1 MALLQKG
8 YLGATPLWRQINWYE
23 DGSPNLI
30 NASSLVTLTANTAA
44 HTKGSWSQV
53 IASTSANVSFLWVR
67 VSSVNTVGANTA
79 TLIDLGTGASGS
91 EVAFASNIA
100 VGGASA
106 VNAATLQA
114 VIFGIPVKIASGTR
128 IAARIQS
135 VVTGG
140 KTGAVEIFATDT
152 GDYATTPT
160 TVDVIGTD
168 TATSQGTSF
177 SGASG
182 TWVEGIASTSQAY
195 RAIGVVLSTHD
206 TSIGNLNNAQFE
218 VGVGASGSEVAFGS
232 LRYNFNADERLGI
245 TAPFTFLF
253 GRNIPAGSRLSVKHP
268 FTSTPERQG
277 FCLIGI
283 P

>member
-8 YLGATPLWRQINWYE
+8 YLGSTPLWRQINWYE
-23 DGSPNLI
+23 DGSPNFV
-30 NASSLVTLTANTAA
+30 NVSSAVTLTANTAA

-53 IASTSANVSFLWVR
+53 VASTSANVSFLWVR
-67 VSSVNTVGANTA
+67 VSSVNTAGANTA
-79 TLIDLGTGASGS
+79 TLIDLATGASGS
-91 EVAFASNIA
+91 ETAFASNIA
-100 VGGASA
+100 VGGASG
-106 VNAATLQA
+106 VGAAGLQSI
-114 VIFGIPVKIASGTR
+114 IFGIPIKIASGTR

-140 KTGAVEIFATDT
+140 KTAQVQIFAMDT
-152 GDYATTPT
+152 GDYATSPT
-160 TVDVIGTD
+160 TVDVIGSD

-182 TWVEGIASTSQAY
+182 AWVQGIASTAQAY

-206 TSIGNLNNAQFE
+206 ANINNFNDAQFE
-218 VGVGASGSEVAFGS
+218 IGVGASGSEVSFGT

-253 GRNIPAGSRLSVKHP
+253 GRNIPAGSRLAVKHP
-268 FTSTPERQG
+268 FAADPSKCG

>member
-1 MALLQKG
+1 MALLQKA

-67 VSSVNTVGANTA
+67 VTSINTAGANTA
-79 TLIDLGTGASGS
+79 TLIDLATGASGS

-106 VNAATLQA
+106 VGGGGLQSI
-114 VIFGIPVKIASGTR
+114 IFGIPAKIASGTR

-140 KTGAVEIFATDT
+140 KTGAVQIWAIDS

-182 TWVEGIASTSQAY
+182 TWVEAIASTSQSY
-195 RAIGVVLSTHD
+195 RAIGLVLSSHD
-206 TSIGNLNNAQFE
+206 SATANITPATFDL
-218 VGVGASGSEVAFGS
+218 GVGASGSEVAFGTT
-232 LRYNFNADERLGI
+232 RYNFNANEAVGI
-245 TAPFTFLF
+245 EAPFTFLF
-253 GRNIPAGSRLSVKHP
+253 GRNIPAGSRLAVKHNIAADP
-268 FTSTPERQG
+268 SKYG

>member
-1 MALLQKG
+1 MALLQKA

-23 DGSPNLI
+23 DGSPLLV
-30 NASSLVTLTANTAA
+30 NASSAVTLTADTAA
-44 HTKGSWSQV
+44 HTKGAWSQI
-53 IASTSANVSFLWVR
+53 IASTSANVSFVWVR
-67 VSSVNTVGANTA
+67 VSSVNTTGANTA

-100 VGGASA
+100 VGGASG

-195 RAIGVVLSTHD
+195 RAVAVVLSVHD
-206 TSIGNLNNAQFE
+206 ANIGNFNNATFE
-218 VGVGASGSEVAFGS
+218 VGAGASGSEVAFGS

-253 GRNIPAGSRLSVKHP
+253 GRNIPSGSRLAVKHP
-268 FTSTPERQG
+268 ITVNPERYG
-277 FCLIGI
+277 FTLIGI

>member
-1 MALLQKG
+1 MALLQKA
-8 YLGATPLWRQINWYE
+8 YLGSTPLWRQINWYE

-30 NASSLVTLTANTAA
+30 NVSSAVTLTADTAA
-44 HTKGSWSQV
+44 HTKGAWSQV
-53 IASTSANVSFLWVR
+53 IASTSADVSFLWVR
-67 VSSVNTVGANTA
+67 VSSVSIVGTDTA
-79 TLIDLGTGASGS
+79 TLIDLATGASGS

-100 VGGASA
+100 VGGA
-106 VNAATLQA
+106 AATGAAGLQSI
-114 VIFGIPVKIASGTR
+114 IFGIPIKIASGTR

-140 KTGAVEIFATDT
+140 KTGQVAIFAMDT
-152 GDYATTPT
+152 GDYATSPT
-160 TVDVIGTD
+160 AVDVIGSD
-168 TATSQGTSF
+168 TATSKGTEF
-177 SGASG
+177 SGSSG

-206 TSIGNLNNAQFE
+206 TSITNFNDAQFE

-253 GRNIPAGSRLSVKHP
+253 GRNIPSGSRLAVKHP
-268 FTSTPERQG
+268 FGSNPGRQG
-277 FCLIGI
+277 FTLIGI

>member
-1 MALLQKG
+1 MALLQKA
-8 YLGATPLWRQINWYE
+8 YLGSTPLWRQINWYE
-23 DGSPNLI
+23 DGSPNVV
-30 NASSLVTLTANTAA
+30 NVSSAVTLTANTSA

-67 VSSVNTVGANTA
+67 VSSVNTSGSNTA
-79 TLIDLGTGASGS
+79 TLIDLATGASGS
-91 EVAFASNIA
+91 ETAFASNIA

-106 VNAATLQA
+106 VGSAGLQSI
-114 VIFGIPVKIASGTR
+114 IFGIPIKIASGTR
-128 IAARIQS
+128 LAARIQS

-140 KTGAVEIFATDT
+140 KTGQVQIFAMDT
-152 GDYATTPT
+152 GDYSTSPT
-160 TVDVIGTD
+160 TVDVIGSD

-182 TWVEGIASTSQAY
+182 TWVEAIASTSQAY

-206 TSIGNLNNAQFE
+206 ASISNFTDAQFE
-218 VGVGASGSEVAFGS
+218 IGVGASGSEVSFGT

-253 GRNIPAGSRLSVKHP
+253 GRNIPAGSRLAVKHP
-268 FTSTPERQG
+268 FTADPSKYG

>member
-1 MALLQKG
+1 MALLQKA
-8 YLGATPLWRQINWYE
+8 YLGSAPLWRQINWYE
-23 DGSPNLI
+23 DGSPNFI
-30 NASSLVTLTANTAA
+30 DSSSAVTLTADTAA
-44 HTKGSWSQV
+44 HTKGSWSEV
-53 IASTSANVSFLWVR
+53 IASTSADVSFLWVR
-67 VSSVNTVGANTA
+67 VSLVSAASTNTA
-79 TLIDLGTGASGS
+79 TLIDIGTGASGS
-91 EVAFASNIA
+91 EVACASNIA

-140 KTGAVEIFATDT
+140 KTGRVEIIAMDT

-168 TATSQGTSF
+168 TTTSEGTSF

-206 TSIGNLNNAQFE
+206 TIISNINNLQFD

-253 GRNIPAGSRLSVKHP
+253 GRNIPAGSRLAVKHRFASNP
-268 FTSTPERQG
+268 NRQG
-277 FCLIGI
+277 FTLIGI

>member
-1 MALLQKG
+1 MALLQKA

-23 DGSPNLI
+23 DGAPKLVD
-30 NASSLVTLTANTAA
+30 ATGQVTLTANASA

-53 IASTSANVSFLWVR
+53 LASTSADVSFLWVR
-67 VSSVNTVGANTA
+67 VSTINLSGANTA

-91 EVAFASNIA
+91 ETAFASNIA
-100 VGGASA
+100 VGGASGVGSA
-106 VNAATLQA
+106 GLQA
-114 VIFGIPVKIASGTR
+114 IIFGIPVKIASGTR

-140 KTGAVEIFATDT
+140 HTGRVEIFASDS

-160 TVDVIGTD
+160 AVDVIGTD

-182 TWVEGIASTSQAY
+182 TWVEGIASTAQAY
-195 RAIGVVLSTHD
+195 RAVGVVISTHD
-206 TSIGNLNNAQFE
+206 ATINNFTNAEFE
-218 VGVGASGSEVAFGS
+218 VGVGASGSEVFFGT
-232 LRYNFNADERLGI
+232 LRYNLNADERLGI

-253 GRNIPAGSRLSVKHP
+253 GRNIPAGSRLAVKHP
-268 FTSTPERQG
+268 FTANPERLG
-277 FCLIGI
+277 FTLIGI